1 MYPKEFLEWIRL
13 NCRTSVQVK
22 KGLMDIFWYKIE
34 DEHPWDGEPT
44 HTYNTDE
51 LFEHWKDKM
60 K

>member
-1 MYPKEFLEWIRL
+1 
-13 NCRTSVQVK
+13 
-22 KGLMDIFWYKIE
+22 MDIFWYKIE